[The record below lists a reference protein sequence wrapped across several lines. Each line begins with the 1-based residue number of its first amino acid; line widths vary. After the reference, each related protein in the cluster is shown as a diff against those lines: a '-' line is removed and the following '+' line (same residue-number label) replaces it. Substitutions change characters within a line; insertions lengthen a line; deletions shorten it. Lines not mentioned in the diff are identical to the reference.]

1 MRSVS
6 SIRLLLVDDE
16 RVVREGLRMRLALT
30 HDISVVGEADSARTA
45 VEQVRTLQPDVVV
58 LDVNLPDMNGVETC
72 ALIRSRAV
80 AVVMLSIEDSEDLR
94 TRCAAAGAAAFVS
107 KQDPAGA
114 LLEAIRRAALST
126 RA

>member
-1 MRSVS
+1 
-6 SIRLLLVDDE
+6 
-16 RVVREGLRMRLALT
+16 MRLALAD
-30 HDISVVGEADSARTA
+30 DISVVGEADSVLAA

-58 LDVNLPDMNGVETC
+58 LDVHLPDMDGVEAC
-72 ALIRSRAV
+72 ALIRSRTV
-80 AVVMLSIEDSEDLR
+80 AVVMLSIEDGEDLR
-94 TRCAAAGAAAFVS
+94 MRCAAAGASAFVS